1 MVIKNTTHRNVCQQC
16 IVPLYEA
23 SWLVF
28 ERATSL
34 KHSCL
39 HSPFLNMH
47 EMWNDLWS
55 LLLQSCSLVDDHYLI
70 ANGVHIT
77 NICVCKGFKLT
88 DCTYN
93 IVLL

>member
-1 MVIKNTTHRNVCQQC
+1 MLIKNTTHRNVCQQC

-55 LLLQSCSLVDDHYLI
+55 LLFCQVHEVHVNITAYDLVLQARSPVK
-70 ANGVHIT
+70 NGVWWAS
-77 NICVCKGFKLT
+77 CL
-88 DCTYN
+88 
-93 IVLL
+93 